1 MALDA
6 EPTSTPIEVPS
17 GGEMIPSRDAKGP
30 AMSIDDLN
38 AKLDDDA
45 LSGIHDV
52 ADYDPSVFEDFVPPA
67 EAPPAP
73 DAATAGP
80 DIAAKTTADAESA
93 DVAAAKARLL
103 TGESGIGS
111 ADAKLVERHNS
122 DLKKGKD
129 LQAAREAH
137 VNGEELSEAQQQLLK
152 EDSEK
157 RGAERVANKKA
168 EIDELK
174 AKQKTD
180 GKFDDEAD
188 QVKYDAHMA
197 VKARTEKLM
206 ERAAAGDTLTDDEID
221 AMEEGKKVFDL
232 ESDEDEAV
240 SETEEAKLTRIQGE
254 IEATTTAM
262 LNEKDPEKRAEMLTN
277 IAAQQAELMG
287 MQMDASA
294 KERDARVIKEAFTGK
309 REGKSL
315 FGSNEK
321 RSARNERVQKLIDS
335 MLADAAEL
343 QAVAQRMQAIDIA
356 RKKIIEKVNSEKI
369 RLGHRSTPMDKFVQV
384 REVAPYYRQ
393 LLDLDDRMA
402 DAKDAEYTFA
412 SRFYKNIRSIR
423 AAVKARGVMMRI
435 AESVALTALKYNAD
449 SAKYTRRVAR
459 AVTLQ

>member
-1 MALDA
+1 
-6 EPTSTPIEVPS
+6 
-17 GGEMIPSRDAKGP
+17 
-30 AMSIDDLN
+30 
-38 AKLDDDA
+38 
-45 LSGIHDV
+45 
-52 ADYDPSVFEDFVPPA
+52 
-67 EAPPAP
+67 
-73 DAATAGP
+73 
-80 DIAAKTTADAESA
+80 
-93 DVAAAKARLL
+93 
-103 TGESGIGS
+103 
-111 ADAKLVERHNS
+111 
-122 DLKKGKD
+122 
-129 LQAAREAH
+129 
-137 VNGEELSEAQQQLLK
+137 
-152 EDSEK
+152 
-157 RGAERVANKKA
+157 
-168 EIDELK
+168 
-174 AKQKTD
+174 
-180 GKFDDEAD
+180 
-188 QVKYDAHMA
+188 
-197 VKARTEKLM
+197 
-206 ERAAAGDTLTDDEID
+206 
-221 AMEEGKKVFDL
+221 
-232 ESDEDEAV
+232 
-240 SETEEAKLTRIQGE
+240 
-254 IEATTTAM
+254 
-262 LNEKDPEKRAEMLTN
+262 
-277 IAAQQAELMG
+277 
-287 MQMDASA
+287 MDASA

-384 REVAPYYRQ
+384 REVAPFYRQ